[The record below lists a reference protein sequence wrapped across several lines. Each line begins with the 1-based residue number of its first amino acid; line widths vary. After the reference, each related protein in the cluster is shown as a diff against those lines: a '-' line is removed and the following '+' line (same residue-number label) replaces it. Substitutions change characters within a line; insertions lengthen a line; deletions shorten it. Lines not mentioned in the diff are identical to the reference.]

1 VGAESSAGVR
11 LQRVMAEAGVAS
23 RRECEQM
30 IVDGRVE
37 VNGHAV
43 TELPVFVDPRSD
55 RISVD
60 GRFLRPAGGRRE
72 KGGRHERF
80 VYVMLNKPDN
90 TLGTTRDQL
99 AYDKGGRRTVADL
112 VKHQT
117 GARLYPVGRLDF
129 HSTGLVLMTN
139 DGVLADR
146 LTHARYG
153 VTKTYRVWIHGRV
166 PEEILDML
174 RRRVG
179 RRDAV
184 DAEGRPTGGV
194 RVIGDESDRMGGRR
208 PPFRAPRQ
216 GAETSDEAPGA
227 RAGGPSRPSGL
238 TVIEIEVRTGKTEPL
253 EEMLVTAGCRVKR
266 VARVAIGPLRLMGV
280 RPGDWRDLTKDE
292 LRSLREAAGLTARG
306 AVRPKPGAEPGPN
319 PKRELEATR

>member
-1 VGAESSAGVR
+1 
-11 LQRVMAEAGVAS
+11 MAEAGVAS

-30 IVDGRVE
+30 ILDGRVE

-43 TELPVFVDPRSD
+43 TELPVFVNPVKD

-60 GRFLRPAGGRRE
+60 GRYLVRPGHGHGG
-72 KGGRHERF
+72 KGGSKAARH

-99 AYDKGGRRTVADL
+99 AYDKGGRRTVVDI
-112 VKHQT
+112 VKHQS

-153 VTKTYRVWIHGRV
+153 ITKTYRVWIHGRV

-179 RRDAV
+179 KRDAV
-184 DAEGRPTGGV
+184 DALGRPTGGV
-194 RVIGDESDRMGGRR
+194 HIVGD
-208 PPFRAPRQ
+208 
-216 GAETSDEAPGA
+216 DEPKNA
-227 RAGGPSRPSGL
+227 REEARKPPSGL

-266 VARVAIGPLRLMGV
+266 VARMAIGPLRLMGV

-292 LRSLREAAGLTARG
+292 VRTLREAAGLIGGVGRGGAAGHRAR
-306 AVRPKPGAEPGPN
+306 
-319 PKRELEATR
+319 EAPAGDKTEGVEAGSEAPE